1 MKTPV
6 YHVTGCGE
14 IAFYFMVEPYDGMAL
29 TSDIVEYDDGSQPP
43 EDPTQALC
51 GTCFD
56 PLEVDDLT
64 TKRLVPQ
71 EDW

>member
-6 YHVTGCGE
+6 YHANGCGG
-14 IAFYFMVEPYDGMAL
+14 IAFYFLVEPYESMPL
-29 TSDIVEYDDGSQPP
+29 TSDIVVYEDGTSPP

-56 PLEVDDLT
+56 PLEVTDLT
-64 TKRLVPQ
+64 TRRLAPI
-71 EDW
+71 E